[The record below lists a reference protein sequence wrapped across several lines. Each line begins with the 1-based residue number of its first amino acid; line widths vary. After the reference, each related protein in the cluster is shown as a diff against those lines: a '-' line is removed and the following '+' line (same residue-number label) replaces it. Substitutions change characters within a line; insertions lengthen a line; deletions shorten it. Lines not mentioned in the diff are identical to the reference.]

1 MTGKLVEAVEEDP
14 SLSSVEK
21 ETTIRFSKDDDTV
34 SIYSEEAS
42 IIRRLLHHPY
52 FEVDELLV
60 NTDGAKGRRVNPND
74 FNEGSI
80 TGIDGSL
87 PIGALAVQ
95 PSLRDTS
102 KHSEVISEAI
112 LRGEAT
118 AD

>member
-1 MTGKLVEAVEEDP
+1 MRKKLVDAVEEDT

-21 ETTIRFSKDDDTV
+21 ETIIRFSEADDNV

-42 IIRRLLHHPY
+42 IVRRLIHHPH
-52 FEVDELLV
+52 FEVDSLLV
-60 NTDGAKGRRVNPND
+60 NTDGAKGRRFKPTD

-80 TGIDGSL
+80 TGVDGSL
-87 PIGALAVQ
+87 PIEALVVQ

-102 KHSEVISEAI
+102 KHSEVISEAT

-118 AD
+118 VD